1 MNPRTRPKYQGP
13 VLALFLSLFL
23 LAGLF
28 FSGLETDPGQ
38 LGQDLFWPLLRIMIL
53 VTAGLA
59 VGEVIEATGWTRYL
73 AVLAR
78 PLFNFGRLGQRC
90 SAAFTTAF
98 FSGVAANSMLLGFY
112 QESKI
117 STKQLFLAN
126 FVNQLPAY
134 FLHLPTTIFL
144 VLPLTGW
151 VGAAYLLLVFLA
163 TLLRTLL
170 FLLYGRWSLS
180 RQQAAASN
188 EDPAESREA
197 SAAFGLAQAWERIKK
212 NLLPRLLRVLQFVL
226 PIFILVYCL
235 NSLGFFSWSRD
246 LLAQTALDAFL
257 PLEAV
262 SMVVAG
268 FIADYTSGFATAG
281 ALLQKGVL
289 NFEQG
294 VLALLIGSILAMPL
308 RMLRHQLPRYMGIY
322 SPGLGAKILLLGQT
336 FRVLSLILVGFVFFL
351 IFF

>member
-1 MNPRTRPKYQGP
+1 MAPARSRYQGP
-13 VLALFLSLFL
+13 ILALCLSLLL
-23 LAGLF
+23 LAGIYTT
-28 FSGLETDPGQ
+28 GLEADPAQ
-38 LGQDLFWPLLRIMIL
+38 LRQDLFWPLLRIMLL
-53 VTAGLA
+53 VAVGLA

-78 PLFNFGRLGQRC
+78 PLFNFSHLGQRC

-112 QESKI
+112 QEGKI
-117 STKQLFLAN
+117 HTKQLFLTN
-126 FVNQLPAY
+126 FVNHLPAY

-151 VGAAYLLLVFLA
+151 VGAVYLFLVFIA
-163 TLLRTLL
+163 TLLRTSV
-170 FLLYGRWSLS
+170 FLLYGRLTLPRPQPGPDKEPTAQEGQPSLG
-180 RQQAAASN
+180 
-188 EDPAESREA
+188 
-197 SAAFGLAQAWERIKK
+197 FGLAKAGERIKK
-212 NLLPRLLRVLQFVL
+212 NLPGRLLKVLQFVL
-226 PIFILVYCL
+226 PIFILVYAL
-235 NSLGFFSWSRD
+235 NALGFFSWSRE

-281 ALLQKGVL
+281 ALLQKDML

-322 SPGLGAKILLLGQT
+322 TPALGAKILILGQA
-336 FRVLSLILVGFVFFL
+336 FRVLSLMLVGFVFFL

>member
-1 MNPRTRPKYQGP
+1 M
-13 VLALFLSLFL
+13 

-28 FSGLETDPGQ
+28 FSGVETAPGQ
-38 LGQDLFWPLLRIMIL
+38 LGEDLLWPLLRIMLL

-78 PLFNFGRLGQRC
+78 PLFNFGHLGQRC

-112 QESKI
+112 QEGNI
-117 STKQLFLAN
+117 TTKQLFLAN

-151 VGAAYLLLVFLA
+151 VGVAYLLLVFIA
-163 TLLRTLL
+163 TLLRTFL
-170 FLLYGRWSLS
+170 FLLYGRLSLS
-180 RQQAAASN
+180 GQEAAQESEPASDSGDAN
-188 EDPAESREA
+188 T
-197 SAAFGLAQAWERIKK
+197 AFGMARAWEKIHK
-212 NLLPRLLRVLQFVL
+212 NLPRRLLRVLQFVL

-235 NSLGFFSWSRD
+235 NSLGFFAWSRE

-294 VLALLIGSILAMPL
+294 VLALLMGSILAMPV